1 MVNFISNSYV
11 FVFIFPLSR
20 THVGILVICQSFLG
34 FGQSADIFIDLE
46 GSDKRKQIEVRNEE
60 GRKEKL
66 LLYYDGETV
75 KGKVGGEL
83 NLSFKKL
90 FCLSITYYVSNLC

>member
-1 MVNFISNSYV
+1 MVNFTSTFSIFHSA
-11 FVFIFPLSR
+11 FPLSR
-20 THVGILVICQSFLG
+20 THAAIPVTFQSFLG
-34 FGQSADIFIDLE
+34 FGQSADLFIDLE

-75 KGKVGGEL
+75 KGKVGREFS
-83 NLSFKKL
+83 LSFKK
-90 FCLSITYYVSNLC
+90 F

>member
-1 MVNFISNSYV
+1 MYV
-11 FVFIFPLSR
+11 VLP
-20 THVGILVICQSFLG
+20 QSLFG
-34 FGQSADIFIDLE
+34 FGQSTDTFIDLE

-75 KGKVGGEL
+75 KGKVCARIHVRRKMLVYGA
-83 NLSFKKL
+83 L
-90 FCLSITYYVSNLC
+90 F

>member
-1 MVNFISNSYV
+1 MVNFTSNFSI
-11 FVFIFPLSR
+11 FQFAFPLSR
-20 THVGILVICQSFLG
+20 THAAISVIFQSFLG
-34 FGQSADIFIDLE
+34 FGQSADLFIDLE

-75 KGKVGGEL
+75 KGKVGREF
-83 NLSFKKL
+83 NLSFKK
-90 FCLSITYYVSNLC
+90 F